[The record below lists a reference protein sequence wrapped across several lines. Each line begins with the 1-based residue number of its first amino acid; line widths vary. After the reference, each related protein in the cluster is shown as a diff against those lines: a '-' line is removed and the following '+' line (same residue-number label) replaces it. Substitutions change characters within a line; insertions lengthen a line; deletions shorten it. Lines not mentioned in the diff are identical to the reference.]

1 MTRTRIRYVSLAA
14 ALCLGGC
21 VTVFPKHVAAA
32 LYRFGPP
39 PAGAGLKMAQVEVTT
54 RFPPGDAGDGILTMT
69 GDRAAYI
76 DGARW
81 VAPAALLFETA
92 ARSTLVAAD
101 AAPGDAAQPRLAID
115 VLRFETDYDH
125 GRDAAPTVR
134 VEAVFTLTDGLGHPR
149 ASRRSLSQRQARE
162 NGVGAIVAAYDL
174 AVTDALQDMNLMVSQ
189 TASLPASGPE
199 KGATSR

>member
-1 MTRTRIRYVSLAA
+1 MMRARVRFTWAA
-14 ALCLGGC
+14 AVAATLCLGGC
-21 VTVFPKHVAAA
+21 VTLLPKHVAAT

-39 PAGAGLKMAQVEVTT
+39 AADAGAQMAVMEVTT
-54 RFPPGDAGDGILTMT
+54 RFPPGAEGDGILTIT

-81 VAPAALLFETA
+81 VAPAVLLFETA
-92 ARSTLVAAD
+92 ARGALVAPD
-101 AAPGDAAQPRLAID
+101 ATLAGPAPTRLAID

-134 VEAVFTLTDGLGHPR
+134 IEAVFTLTDDLGHPR

-174 AVTDALQDMNLMVSQ
+174 AVTDALRDMNRMVSD
-189 TASLPASGPE
+189 TASRPTSGVRP
-199 KGATSR
+199 